1 MSAGLTLGQ
10 AARRLGVD
18 VQTIR
23 RWVRTEQCPSV
34 RVGRA
39 VRVPAAWVE
48 QAGAGR

>member
-1 MSAGLTLGQ
+1 MTTTLTLGETAQ
-10 AARRLGVD
+10 RLGVD

-48 QAGAGR
+48 AETR